1 MKKRLLS
8 AILCICLV
16 VGLVPAAVFA
26 AESTDV
32 WDGSVATAFAGGEG
46 TEENPYQIATAAQLA
61 YFSELCSEK
70 NAQAVTDKCWILTA
84 DIDLGGINWTPI
96 GSLQTC
102 YPTGWFDGN
111 GHTVSGLSIK
121 TEGSLP
127 QNSSFGLFGVFEG
140 KLTNLT
146 VRGAMAFHNFADET
160 DAYLSASFIG
170 GICGLAAADIENCR
184 SEVNF
189 TVEAALNATFIGGI
203 IGDFQAGVLQNSVFA
218 GTIRA
223 TSNIQSGE
231 KSIGGVTG
239 GLYLGTVNSCKN
251 EGDIISQY
259 GHVGGVVGIART
271 GGKSGKAMV
280 ANCLNT
286 GTVELA
292 RTGQLGGIVA
302 YASAVNYNGELA
314 EIQVVNCLNLGNIT
328 YSGTEE
334 KDLKYVQVGPVYG
347 LAGFTDTN
355 PQAKVR
361 LCNCY
366 YVNEVSAGSAAVTQ
380 DENVL
385 KKTADEVKTDEFMNL
400 IANNENYK
408 GSTGFWVQSYDGTI
422 GLAFELA
429 DYTSVKEALA
439 RIPADLTV
447 YSDATW
453 KTLNDAVSAI
463 QYGMLYKDQATVD
476 GYAAAINA
484 AVAALEYKEADY
496 TAVDAAIAKA
506 KALNKEDYKDFS
518 AVEAAISAVVR
529 GKNVMEQ
536 AEVDAM
542 AEAIEAAIDS
552 LEKKPAV
559 PTTPNEGEKLP
570 QTGDNHLVLW
580 ALLLLLSGSSLTCV
594 TLYSKKRKYCK

>member
-8 AILCICLV
+8 AILCLCLAI
-16 VGLVPAAVFA
+16 GLVPAAAFA

-46 TEENPYQIATAAQLA
+46 TEEHPYQIATAAQLA

-70 NAQAVTDKCWILTA
+70 NAPAVTDKCWILTA

-121 TEGSLP
+121 TESSLP
-127 QNSSFGLFGVFEG
+127 KSSSFGLLGIFEG

-146 VRGAMAFHNFADET
+146 VRGTMDFHNSTDGT

-184 SEVNF
+184 SEVNI
-189 TVEAALNATFIGGI
+189 TVEAAMNATFVGGI

-223 TSNIQSGE
+223 TSNIQNGE

-251 EGDIISQY
+251 EGAIISQY

-271 GGKSGKAMV
+271 GGKSGKVTV

-286 GTVELA
+286 GNVELT

-302 YASAVNYNGELA
+302 YASAVNYNGDLA
-314 EIQVVNCLNLGNIT
+314 ETHVVNCLNLGNVT

-334 KDLKYVQVGPVYG
+334 KDLKYVQAGPVYG
-347 LAGFTDTN
+347 LSGFTDTN
-355 PQAKVR
+355 PLAAVR
-361 LCNCY
+361 VDNCY
-366 YVNEVSAGSAAVTQ
+366 YVNEVSAGSAAVT
-380 DENVL
+380 ENEKVL
-385 KKTADEVKTDEFMNL
+385 KKTEDEVKTDEFMNL
-400 IANNENYK
+400 IANNENYED
-408 GSTGFWVQSYDGTI
+408 SSGFWVQSYDGTI
-422 GLAFELA
+422 GFAFELA
-429 DYTSVKEALA
+429 DYSRVEEALA

-453 KTLNDAVSAI
+453 KVLNDAVSAI

-476 GYAAAINA
+476 GYAAAIDA

-506 KALNKEDYKDFS
+506 NSLNKEDYKDFS
-518 AVEAAISAVVR
+518 AVETAVSAVVR

-542 AEAIEAAIDS
+542 AEAIETAIDS

-559 PTTPNEGEKLP
+559 PAPNEGGKLP
-570 QTGDNHLVLW
+570 QTGDSTLAIW

-594 TLYSKKRKYCK
+594 TLYSRKRKHCK